1 LADLVAASTG
11 VLAIKAQATITLAA
25 MTSTATGALQIKGQA
40 AISLADLTVSATG
53 AGVLTGQAAITLGD
67 LIVAA
72 AGNGPGV
79 VQTARG
85 DDAFRSYDARA
96 KLWTRK
102 AEEWLASRIEEVA
115 AVAEKPRK
123 QRKRFI
129 ADFMRQT
136 HELAPEW
143 SIKQDDFAARVIEE
157 LKPAEIDMA
166 ALHNAVEAY
175 QAAMLARRRKRDNE
189 ALIVLVTW

>member
-1 LADLVAASTG
+1 MAYVDTGYWDFDYVAETG
-11 VLAIKAQATITLAA
+11 EIAR
-25 MTSTATGALQIKGQA
+25 
-40 AISLADLTVSATG
+40 
-53 AGVLTGQAAITLGD
+53 
-67 LIVAA
+67 
-72 AGNGPGV
+72 P
-79 VQTARG
+79 RG

-102 AEEWLASRIEEVA
+102 AEEWLASRIEEVT

-143 SIKQDDFAARVIEE
+143 SIKQSDFAAQIVEA
-157 LKPAEIDMA
+157 LKPAEIDMT
-166 ALHNAVEAY
+166 ALALVVAEY

-189 ALIVLVTW
+189 AIMILVTW